1 MTDNFAFLSGLITG
15 FFSAFK
21 GGYEIRRKMLMI
33 SAIAE
38 GSRRN
43 WRRKVHL
50 SISAKDEQVIIL
62 SLTSISGRF
71 LSKRGE
77 LVKKIELNKTL
88 TAHSPTWQLVV
99 DYLPDQWETQ
109 KMGRIDVFVQAE
121 TSMNFRCYFS
131 LQEFQDSSFVQ
142 AKTERQKSEQKKELL
157 IKIFLLKL
165 RQNKELT

>member
-1 MTDNFAFLSGLITG
+1 VTDSFAFLSGLITG

-38 GSRRN
+38 GTCKN
-43 WRRKVHL
+43 WRRTVHL

-71 LSKRGE
+71 LSNTGEFAKR
-77 LVKKIELNKTL
+77 IELNKTL
-88 TAHSPTWQLVV
+88 TTHSSPLQFVV
-99 DYLPDQWETQ
+99 DYLPDRWEIQ
-109 KMGRIDVFVQAE
+109 KMGRIDVYIQAE

-131 LQEFQDSSFVQ
+131 LQEFQNSSFVQ
-142 AKTERQKSEQKKELL
+142 AKTGFQESEQKKELP
-157 IKIFLLKL
+157 IKVSLLKH